1 MSWMGCRAGLGGG
14 AAGNLPV
21 VGAELE
27 GYSPGGSPSPWFA
40 DRFRSTAPT
49 QEPESLLQNLSFR
62 SSFRSPKL
70 VSGRSLLPSTPTPPE
85 VAP

>member
-1 MSWMGCRAGLGGG
+1 MGAEAVCCELDGLQGGDGGVG

-21 VGAELE
+21 MGAEVE

-49 QEPESLLQNLSFR
+49 R
-62 SSFRSPKL
+62 
-70 VSGRSLLPSTPTPPE
+70 PPG
-85 VAP
+85 